1 MVFCLLKLGSSQAPL
16 YGLRNLKEID
26 GKSLQYEN
34 ALRVLYIKSGS
45 DVRLSFL
52 GIGKGID
59 PKKYKNIFEFCR
71 DYRSKKVLDINYLPS
86 YQAYIKM
93 SVGESIST
101 PFSFVTLPPPQ
112 SDVSFRQEII
122 NWSQKQYARPR
133 EGVEEEIVGR
143 WQGEA
148 AGGS

>member
-16 YGLRNLKEID
+16 YGPRNLKEID

-59 PKKYKNIFEFCR
+59 P
-71 DYRSKKVLDINYLPS
+71 
-86 YQAYIKM
+86 IK
-93 SVGESIST
+93 
-101 PFSFVTLPPPQ
+101 
-112 SDVSFRQEII
+112 
-122 NWSQKQYARPR
+122 
-133 EGVEEEIVGR
+133 
-143 WQGEA
+143 
-148 AGGS
+148 